1 MTNITLSIDDE
12 VYKKMK
18 KFSEI
23 KWSSYV
29 RELISK
35 RIFELESIN
44 SNVRYADESLLS
56 KNWLSEEDNSAWKD
70 L

>member
-35 RIFELESIN
+35 RILELESIK
-44 SNVRYADESLLS
+44 SNVRYADETLLS
-56 KNWLSEEDNSAWKD
+56 KDWLSEEDNFAWKD